1 MQTEMK
7 CPTCGGDKY
16 KFLGG
21 NTFKCAYCGAT
32 FVHEQQAP
40 EVEKEVV
47 YVQATPPPPQ
57 PQYQPQYQAPYRPS
71 KGKSKGTAALLAFLL
86 GDLGIHKFYLGK
98 GGQGVLYL
106 LFCWTFIP
114 WVLAI
119 FDFFILIC
127 MSESE
132 FDQKYN
138 Y

>member
-1 MQTEMK
+1 MQAEMK

-47 YVQATPPPPQ
+47 YVQATPPTP
-57 PQYQPQYQAPYRPS
+57 QPQYQAPQQPYMPS
-71 KGKSKGTAALLAFLL
+71 KGKSKGVAIVLALFL
-86 GDLGIHKFYLGK
+86 GGIGVHKFYLGR

-106 LFCWTFIP
+106 LFCWTFVP
-114 WVLAI
+114 SFLA
-119 FDFFILIC
+119 LI
-127 MSESE
+127 
-132 FDQKYN
+132 D
-138 Y
+138 

>member
-1 MQTEMK
+1 MQAEMK

-32 FVHEQQAP
+32 FVNEQQTP
-40 EVEKEVV
+40 EVEKEIV
-47 YVQATPPPPQ
+47 YVQATPPTP
-57 PQYQPQYQAPYRPS
+57 QPQYQAPQQPYMPS
-71 KGKSKGTAALLAFLL
+71 KGKSKGVAIVLALFL
-86 GDLGIHKFYLGK
+86 GGIGVHKFYLGR

-106 LFCWTFIP
+106 LFCWTFVPSFLALIDFI
-114 WVLAI
+114 VL
-119 FDFFILIC
+119 LC
-127 MSESE
+127 MGDRE